1 MTASSDRI
9 PRIRDAVF
17 GRRIAPEWRDRED
30 VEEAL
35 MPAKV
40 AIIEQIGE
48 RGLLLPELIARGLAS
63 NDRLEYYLALL
74 QAAQARAQAPQEPAS
89 NLRVQREACG
99 IADAS
104 LDSVVES
111 SSDRGNHTTY
121 IPGACVIIDRVFEE
135 LRRMLS
141 VLEAAGPARPELRER
156 AALYLRR
163 LDELNA
169 SVPCCPDD
177 LVADSAISG
186 LTSLSRNGHDTVHQ
200 LIVDLHGEL
209 GSLQEDVL
217 PENVDGARAYGLTD
231 PDRALVSAFMAGV
244 KDTAGLKFDH
254 PGLGTTAARDG
265 RRLSIQNDLGST
277 EAHVVVVHVAEL
289 TVTITYT
296 DVHRSRVAFFQ
307 DLLQAYRVTWTPAP
321 MAPGSTYEMTEG
333 RYVAQTPG
341 QLTDFLTFIGSRL
354 VFLIDWN
361 RARKRLARM
370 VSKSEAVGL
379 LKWAADN
386 NIGHRAFLQA
396 GDIQLIERAFD
407 RAVPLQT
414 RLGTRLDELLGRQA
428 ARLFLMSVLRT
439 ASAGLSAGHSTRL
452 VEDKVEA
459 ELLRYL
465 ETPER
470 HVLAGV
476 AEHATMIAAL
486 AERVRQEFTRRK
498 NHDGGDHAPRTTE
511 LAHVWTA
518 RADEMLRHETRYM
531 ESTGGGQQLRPLLT
545 EAGGAAC
552 ALEETAFMLPL
563 IPGAIDP
570 RMLSLLEGLADQVG
584 ATAREYVR
592 CLEEG
597 QDLSRSSDR
606 RDVDSFLVTIDRLA
620 ALGRQT
626 NLSRRAITERIL
638 RGSGDC
644 HELYVLTTLADGFD
658 RAATMLARC
667 GSIVR
672 DEVLRTRL
680 TR

>member
-1 MTASSDRI
+1 
-9 PRIRDAVF
+9 
-17 GRRIAPEWRDRED
+17 
-30 VEEAL
+30 

-48 RGLLLPELIARGLAS
+48 RGLLLPELIAGGLAA
-63 NDRLEYYLALL
+63 NDRLKYYLALL
-74 QAAQARAQAPQEPAS
+74 QAAQARAQAPQQPAS
-89 NLRVQREACG
+89 NLRVQREASG

-104 LDSVVES
+104 LDRVVES
-111 SSDRGNHTTY
+111 SGDRGNHTTY
-121 IPGACVIIDRVFEE
+121 IPGACLIIDRLFEE

-141 VLEAAGPARPELRER
+141 VLEAAGSARPGLGER
-156 AALYLRR
+156 AALYMRR
-163 LDELNA
+163 LEELNA

-177 LVADSAISG
+177 LVTDSTING
-186 LTSLSRNGHDTVHQ
+186 LASLSRNGHDTVHQ
-200 LIVDLHGEL
+200 LIIDLHGEL
-209 GSLQEDVL
+209 GSLQEDVA
-217 PENVDGARAYGLTD
+217 PENVGGARAYGLTD
-231 PDRALVSAFMAGV
+231 PDRTLVSAFMAGV
-244 KDTAGLKFDH
+244 KETTALKFDH

-265 RRLSIQNDLGST
+265 SRLTIQNDLGTT
-277 EAHVVVVHVAEL
+277 EAHVVVIHVADPA
-289 TVTITYT
+289 VTITYT
-296 DVHRSRVAFFQ
+296 DVHRSRIRFFQ
-307 DLLQAYRVTWTPAP
+307 DLLQAYRVTWAPAP
-321 MAPGSTYEMTEG
+321 TAPGSIYEMTEG
-333 RYVAQTPG
+333 QYVAETPG
-341 QLTDFLTFIGSRL
+341 RLTDFLTFIGSRL

-361 RARKRLARM
+361 RARKRLARLI
-370 VSKSEAVGL
+370 SKSEAVGL

-386 NIGHRAFLQA
+386 NVGHRAFLQA
-396 GDIQLIERAFD
+396 GDIQLIETAFD

-414 RLGTRLDELLGRQA
+414 RLGARLDALLGRQA

-439 ASAGLSAGHSTRL
+439 ASSGLSAGHSTRL
-452 VEDKVEA
+452 IEDKVEA

-498 NHDGGDHAPRTTE
+498 NHDGGDHPPRTSE
-511 LAHVWTA
+511 LAHAWTT

-531 ESTGGGQQLRPLLT
+531 ESTGEGHQLRPLLA
-545 EAGGAAC
+545 EAGGAAG
-552 ALEETAFMLPL
+552 ALEEAAFMLPL
-563 IPGAIDP
+563 IPCAIDP

-606 RDVDSFLVTIDRLA
+606 RDIDSFLVTIDRLA

-626 NLSRRAITERIL
+626 NLSRRAITERVV

-644 HELYVLTTLADGFD
+644 HELYVLTTMADGFE
-658 RAATMLARC
+658 RAATILVRC

-672 DEVLRTRL
+672 DEVLRMRL